1 LHYGERPVER
11 AGRCANVNDILS
23 HLPHAILANGSQ
35 QLVTSDDNPKNAPS
49 ELAEALN
56 SRAVFPKVLTYG
68 R

>member
-1 LHYGERPVER
+1 
-11 AGRCANVNDILS
+11 
-23 HLPHAILANGSQ
+23 LPHAILANGSQ